1 MNCKNE
7 AYLKFAFFIT
17 FCALLT
23 VPYCGP
29 LALLGAAIALVYLRS
44 YVDRLP

>member
-1 MNCKNE
+1 MNSKNE

-29 LALLGAAIALVYLRS
+29 LTLLAAAIALVCLRWL
-44 YVDRLP
+44 VDRLP